1 MLKIHKSIKAIE
13 NIFMKASEIIKELN
27 KLISIYGDLE
37 VIDSINDTVD
47 EISYDKE
54 SKYIR
59 IN

>member
-1 MLKIHKSIKAIE
+1 
-13 NIFMKASEIIKELN
+13 MKASEIIKELN